1 MAQTFLE
8 KIKISDKFY
17 LIPEKR
23 GIKKGYIIFLRI
35 LLVSFHRFI
44 ADDCLTR
51 ASAIAYTN
59 IVSLVPVLTVAL
71 AFLTIS
77 SGVNEK
83 QDELFD
89 SINTFL
95 QKNEIRV
102 DITPYLETLKDIV
115 SSATQIGAIGFI
127 VLIFSATAILR
138 TFEAAFNQIWR
149 ITTPRPFMDKII
161 FYFFILAIGPLLA
174 AIFTSFAAKFADA
187 TRASHLY
194 SITRSS
200 DNYLWMTGENG
211 TIVKIEEN
219 GKRLAKLKDFKI
231 DFENMNCI
239 NLDKDVEA
247 NCDMPQLNKETF
259 VKIRNR
265 KNQLVTAS
273 ENGIILQSFDLGVT
287 WSITEILNAKIWD
300 FTIADENNMYIVL
313 TNGDIINYH
322 HKNKYD
328 KVFVNYRD
336 SEDKVVATKIRF
348 PDPENGYF
356 LDANGY
362 FWKTVD
368 GGKTFQYSKVTK
380 GTLNLTDLA
389 ILDNNNYAVVG
400 ERGGIFRS
408 HDAGKT
414 WIDISHKKVSY
425 TKIWYMQDEGHDELI
440 VLNDLGAIL
449 YSNDLGNKWQL
460 TYTPTNGKLYAMIP
474 INPKFGFNAMNPED
488 DTLPTEEELA
498 KQKEQQV
505 VGDILAV
512 GEFGKISIGDVKDG
526 ALVWHTI
533 AGGDNVFSVYSFI
546 KTIIPLS
553 AIWIFFMMLYMLIP
567 NIKIPFKAAAIGSAI
582 TGVILL
588 AFIWGF
594 GIYLRS
600 FATSTMVVYRALAAV
615 PIFLLVVYCFSII
628 MLFGAEIT
636 ATLHYRDRYNSNRNP
651 FDDGEEDIKY
661 TFYNS
666 IKYLVLLYT
675 YQSQNKS
682 FLSANEIKSSLEI
695 STLEFEA
702 LTEKLVSDKFIARI
716 EGGQIAPC
724 IMPVDLSLYDLY
736 DKISHESYEL
746 PGFADKQGFVI
757 KISEQL
763 KEVNNFSKQ
772 TLSKIKFSELLV

>member
-1 MAQTFLE
+1 MAQTGLE
-8 KIKISDKFY
+8 KIKISDKLY
-17 LIPEKR
+17 LIPENK
-23 GIKKGYIIFLRI
+23 GIKRAYVIFLRI
-35 LLVSFHRFI
+35 ILVSLHRFL

-77 SGVNEK
+77 SGFTEK

-115 SSATQIGAIGFI
+115 SSATQIGAIGFV

-149 ITTPRPFMDKII
+149 ITTPRPFIDKII
-161 FYFFILAIGPLLA
+161 FYFFILAIGPLLG
-174 AIFTSFAAKFADA
+174 AIFTSFAVKFADA

-200 DNYLWMTGENG
+200 DNFLWMTGENG
-211 TIVKIEEN
+211 TIVKIQEN

-231 DFENMNCI
+231 DFENMHCI
-239 NLDKDVEA
+239 SLDRDTEA
-247 NCDMPQLNKETF
+247 NCDQPKLTKESF

-265 KNQLVTAS
+265 KNQLVAMS
-273 ENGIILQSFDLGVT
+273 ENGVILQSLDLGLT
-287 WSITEILNAKIWD
+287 WSVTEILNAKILD
-300 FTIADENNMYIVL
+300 FSIADENNMFIVFV
-313 TNGDIINYH
+313 NGDIINYH
-322 HKNKYD
+322 NKDQFD

-336 SEDKVVATKIRF
+336 SEDRVVATKIRF
-348 PDPENGYF
+348 PDPMNGYF
-356 LDANGY
+356 LDTNGH
-362 FWKTVD
+362 FWKTTD
-368 GGKTFQYSKVTK
+368 CGKTFQNSKVTK

-389 ILDNNNYAVVG
+389 ILDNSNYAVVG

-425 TKIWYMQDEGHDELI
+425 IKIWYMQDEGTDELI
-440 VLNDLGAIL
+440 VLNDLGSIL
-449 YSNDLGNKWQL
+449 YSNDLGNKWQMV
-460 TYTPTNGKLYAMIP
+460 YAPTDGKLFAMIP
-474 INPKFGFNAMNPED
+474 INPKFGFTAMNPD
-488 DTLPTEEELA
+488 DENVPTEEEIA
-498 KQKEQQV
+498 KQKEKQV

-512 GEFGKISIGDVKDG
+512 GEFGKISIGDVKAG
-526 ALVWHTI
+526 TLEWHTI
-533 AGGDNVFSVYSFI
+533 AGGDNIFSMYSFI

-553 AIWIFFMMLYMLIP
+553 AIWIFFLMLYMLIP
-567 NIKIPFKAAAIGSAI
+567 HTKIPFKAAAIGSAI

-588 AFIWGF
+588 LFIWAF

-615 PIFLLVVYCFSII
+615 PIFLLVVYCLSII

-636 ATLHYRDRYNSNRNP
+636 ATLHYKDRYNSNRHP
-651 FDDGEEDIKY
+651 FDDGEDDVKY
-661 TFYNS
+661 TFYTS
-666 IKYLVLLYT
+666 IKYLVLIYGH
-675 YQSQNKS
+675 QSKAKS
-682 FLSANEIKSSLEI
+682 FLAANDIKSSLEI
-695 STLEFEA
+695 STLEFDA
-702 LTEKLVSDKFIARI
+702 LTEKLVTDKFIVRV
-716 EGGQIAPC
+716 EGGFIAPC
-724 IMPVDLSLYDLY
+724 IMPDAISLFDLY
-736 DKISHESYEL
+736 DKISHESYDL
-746 PGFADKQGFVI
+746 PGFADKKGFVI

-772 TLSKIKFSELLV
+772 TLSKIKFSELLI

>member
-1 MAQTFLE
+1 MGQTFLE

-44 ADDCLTR
+44 ANDCLTR

-336 SEDKVVATKIRF
+336 SEDKVIATKIRF

-368 GGKTFQYSKVTK
+368 GGKTFQYSKS
-380 GTLNLTDLA
+380 D
-389 ILDNNNYAVVG
+389 
-400 ERGGIFRS
+400 ERDF
-408 HDAGKT
+408 
-414 WIDISHKKVSY
+414 
-425 TKIWYMQDEGHDELI
+425 E
-440 VLNDLGAIL
+440 
-449 YSNDLGNKWQL
+449 
-460 TYTPTNGKLYAMIP
+460 
-474 INPKFGFNAMNPED
+474 FN
-488 DTLPTEEELA
+488 
-498 KQKEQQV
+498 
-505 VGDILAV
+505 
-512 GEFGKISIGDVKDG
+512 
-526 ALVWHTI
+526 
-533 AGGDNVFSVYSFI
+533 
-546 KTIIPLS
+546 
-553 AIWIFFMMLYMLIP
+553 
-567 NIKIPFKAAAIGSAI
+567 
-582 TGVILL
+582 
-588 AFIWGF
+588 
-594 GIYLRS
+594 
-600 FATSTMVVYRALAAV
+600 
-615 PIFLLVVYCFSII
+615 
-628 MLFGAEIT
+628 
-636 ATLHYRDRYNSNRNP
+636 
-651 FDDGEEDIKY
+651 
-661 TFYNS
+661 
-666 IKYLVLLYT
+666 
-675 YQSQNKS
+675 
-682 FLSANEIKSSLEI
+682 
-695 STLEFEA
+695 
-702 LTEKLVSDKFIARI
+702 
-716 EGGQIAPC
+716 
-724 IMPVDLSLYDLY
+724 
-736 DKISHESYEL
+736 
-746 PGFADKQGFVI
+746 
-757 KISEQL
+757 
-763 KEVNNFSKQ
+763 
-772 TLSKIKFSELLV
+772 